1 MEILKGI
8 PVSPGVAIAQA
19 FLLDTE
25 GVRIPEHFISED
37 RVEEELD
44 RLNDA
49 FGEVQDE
56 LQEFARQVSDKAGS
70 SVAEIFL
77 AHAGILKDERF
88 CDGVR
93 EKIRDKRYTAEFAV
107 ARTMRHWRR
116 FFQQEPDS
124 VLASR
129 VADLDDLE
137 KRLLRRLLGEKKEE
151 LGSLHTEVVLIA
163 HDLGPSETASV
174 DPDQVKGFAI
184 DAGGPTSHT
193 AIIAR
198 ALGLPAVVG
207 LETLTNELSGGDTV
221 IVDGDSGQ
229 VIVAPDEQTLET
241 YRQKR
246 DEEEKTDQMLTEEL
260 RHLPA
265 ETTDEHR
272 VHLMANIDSP
282 EGIDAA
288 LTHGAEGIGLYRTE
302 YLYLT
307 SETPPNEHQ
316 HFEAYMDALRQ
327 LDDKPLV
334 IRTLDLGAD
343 KFVRGMGMERENNP
357 FLGLRSIRYCLE
369 HPGLLRTQLKAIL
382 RASAYGNVRV
392 MFPLVSTVSELNK
405 TLEIMDELKDDFE
418 RRGEEYDK
426 DMDVGIMIEVP
437 SAAIC
442 ADCLATKVDFFSIG
456 TNDLIQY
463 TLAIDRANE
472 HVAHLYKPA
481 HPSVLRLIKMTVDA
495 ARRHDIS
502 VSLCGEMASE
512 IIYTV
517 LLTGLDIDQLSVAPA
532 ALLPEI
538 KNVIRKVS
546 FADAQEAARDILDCK
561 DPEEAFETVQE
572 HNEKLLPD
580 LFDTRGRELDD

>member
-8 PVSPGVAIAQA
+8 PVSPGIAIAQA

-37 RVEEELD
+37 RVEEELN
-44 RLNDA
+44 RLNHA
-49 FGEVQDE
+49 FDEVRDE
-56 LQEFARQVSDKAGS
+56 LEDFAHQVSEKAGS

-77 AHAGILKDERF
+77 AHAGILGDERF
-88 CDGVR
+88 CDEVR

-116 FFQQEPDS
+116 FFQQEPES

-151 LGSLHTEVVLIA
+151 LGSLHSEVVLIA

-174 DPDQVKGFAI
+174 DPTQVKGFAI

-207 LETLTNELSGGDTV
+207 LETLTNELSGGDMV
-221 IVDGDSGQ
+221 IVDGERGV

-246 DEEEKTDQMLTEEL
+246 DEEQKTDQVLTEEL

-265 ETTDEHR
+265 ETTDGHR
-272 VHLMANIDSP
+272 ISLMANIDSP
-282 EGIDAA
+282 QGIEGAVS
-288 LTHGAEGIGLYRTE
+288 HGAEGIGLYRTE

-307 SETPPNEHQ
+307 SDTPPNEHQ

-327 LDDKPLV
+327 LGDRPLI

-382 RASAYGNVRV
+382 RASAYGNVKV
-392 MFPLVSTVSELNK
+392 MFPLVSTIGELNQ
-405 TLEIMDELKDDFE
+405 TLDILEELQQDFAE
-418 RRGEEYDK
+418 RGEEYDR
-426 DMDVGIMIEVP
+426 DMEVGIMIEVP

-442 ADCLATKVDFFSIG
+442 ADCLANKVDFFSIG

-472 HVAHLYKPA
+472 HVAHLYRPS
-481 HPSVLRLIKMTVDA
+481 HPSVLRLMKMTVEA
-495 ARRHDIS
+495 GRRHGVN

-512 IIYTV
+512 VIYTI
-517 LLTGLDIDQLSVAPA
+517 LLTGLGIDHLSVAPA

-546 FADAQEAARDILDCK
+546 FEDAQKAAEDILSCE
-561 DPEEAFETVQE
+561 DPEEAFNKVQE
-572 HNEKLLPD
+572 YNRKLVPD
-580 LFDTRGRELDD
+580 IFPVEERD

>member
-8 PVSPGVAIAQA
+8 PVSPGIAIAPA

-25 GVRIPEHFISED
+25 GVRIPEHFISEG
-37 RVEEELD
+37 RTEEELE
-44 RLNDA
+44 RLNHA
-49 FGEVQDE
+49 FDEVRDE
-56 LQEFARQVSDKAGS
+56 LEEFAHQVSEKAGS
-70 SVAEIFL
+70 SVAEIFM
-77 AHAGILKDERF
+77 AHAGILGDERF
-88 CDGVR
+88 CDEVR
-93 EKIRDKRYTAEFAV
+93 EKIQDKRYTAEFAV

-129 VADLDDLE
+129 IADLDDLE

-151 LGSLHTEVVLIA
+151 LGSLHSEVVLIA

-174 DPDQVKGFAI
+174 DPTQVKGFAI

-207 LETLTNELSGGDTV
+207 LETLTNELSGGDMV
-221 IVDGDSGQ
+221 IVDGDSGR
-229 VIVAPDEQTLET
+229 VIVAPDDQTLET
-241 YRQKR
+241 YREKR
-246 DEEEKTDQMLTEEL
+246 DEEEKTDQVLTEEL

-265 ETTDEHR
+265 ETTDGH
-272 VHLMANIDSP
+272 HIGLMANIDSP
-282 EGIDAA
+282 QGIDGAVS
-288 LTHGAEGIGLYRTE
+288 HGAEGIGLYRTE

-307 SETPPNEHQ
+307 SETPPNEHE

-327 LDDKPLV
+327 LGDKPLV

-369 HPGLLRTQLKAIL
+369 HPALLRTQLKAIL
-382 RASAYGNVRV
+382 RASAYGNVKV
-392 MFPLVSTVSELNK
+392 MFPLVSTREELER
-405 TLEIMDELKDDFE
+405 TLEILEELRKDFE
-418 RRGEEYDK
+418 RRGEEYDR
-426 DMDVGIMIEVP
+426 DMEVGIMIEVP
-437 SAAIC
+437 SAALC
-442 ADCLATKVDFFSIG
+442 ADSLAKQVDFFSIG

-472 HVAHLYKPA
+472 HVAHLYRPA
-481 HPSVLRLIKMTVDA
+481 HPSVLRLMSMTVEA

-512 IIYTV
+512 VIYTV
-517 LLTGLDIDQLSVAPA
+517 LLVGLGIDGLSVAPA

-546 FADAQEAARDILDCK
+546 FSDAQEAARAIVECE
-561 DPEEAFETVQE
+561 DPETAFETVQE
-572 HNEKLLPD
+572 QNRKLLPE
-580 LFDTRGRELDD
+580 LFPVEEAE